1 MTVVDLPALA
11 YCKGAAMPNWPMSS
25 CPATTAGPVLLP
37 RPVLMTTFTPA
48 FLKKPPS
55 TPITIWEPIA
65 ACATGNATL
74 NVGRDPLEL
83 DDCPLLEL
91 PEALAAW
98 LVLLELEPQ
107 PTHATAKS
115 TIAANA
121 VGLTI
126 LRDIV

>member
-1 MTVVDLPALA
+1 MTVVDLPAFA

-65 ACATGNATL
+65 AWATGGATL
-74 NVGRDPLEL
+74 KVGREPLERDDCPPLEL
-83 DDCPLLEL
+83 LAPVDAP
-91 PEALAAW
+91 AAW

-107 PTHATAKS
+107 PTHANAKS
-115 TIAANA
+115 RI
-121 VGLTI
+121 
-126 LRDIV
+126 